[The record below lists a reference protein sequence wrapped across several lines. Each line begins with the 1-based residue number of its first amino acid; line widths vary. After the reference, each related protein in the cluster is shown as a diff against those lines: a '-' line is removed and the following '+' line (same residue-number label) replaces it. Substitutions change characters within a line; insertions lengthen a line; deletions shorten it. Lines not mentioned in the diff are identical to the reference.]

1 MHTRSPAIPD
11 TGFFRVMVQEPFKIT
26 PVWSGGLHT
35 EARPENIVMGNIGVM
50 TAEQSGSVTG
60 MLEAAGQGDKT
71 AIGQLYGMLYPELR
85 SLAHQRVRSLN
96 NVQMLDTTS
105 LVHESYLRLVKAGR
119 VNVENRKHF
128 LAYAAHVMRSVVVD
142 FVRHSRT
149 ERAGGAQLHVTLNS
163 EVLEGVASPADEILR
178 MHEFLE
184 ELAQVDSRL
193 VSVIEM
199 RYFAALD
206 NDQIAEVLGVTDRT
220 VRRDLEKA
228 RLLLLDAL
236 L

>member
-1 MHTRSPAIPD
+1 
-11 TGFFRVMVQEPFKIT
+11 
-26 PVWSGGLHT
+26 
-35 EARPENIVMGNIGVM
+35 MGNTSVT
-50 TAEQSGSVTG
+50 TADECGSVTG

-71 AIGQLYGMLYPELR
+71 AIGQLYGILYPELR

-105 LVHESYLRLVKAGR
+105 LVHESYLRLVKAGSI
-119 VNVENRKHF
+119 NVENRTHF

-142 FVRHSRT
+142 FVRHARS
-149 ERAGGAQLHVTLNS
+149 ERAGGAELHVTLNS
-163 EVLEGVASPADEILR
+163 ELLESVASPADEILR
-178 MHEFLE
+178 MHEFLD
-184 ELAQVDSRL
+184 ELAQVDQRL

-206 NDQIAEVLGVTDRT
+206 NDQIADVLGVTDRT

>member
-1 MHTRSPAIPD
+1 M
-11 TGFFRVMVQEPFKIT
+11 T

-35 EARPENIVMGNIGVM
+35 EATRENSVMGNIAVM

-71 AIGQLYGMLYPELR
+71 AIGQLYGVLYPELR
-85 SLAHQRVRSLN
+85 SIAHQRIRSLN

-149 ERAGGAQLHVTLNS
+149 ERAGGAELHVTLNS
-163 EVLEGVASPADEILR
+163 EVLDAVASPADEILR

-184 ELAQVDSRL
+184 ELAQVDERL

-199 RYFAALD
+199 RYFAGLD
-206 NDQIAEVLGVTDRT
+206 NDQIADVLGVTDRT
-220 VRRDLEKA
+220 IRRDLEKA

>member
-1 MHTRSPAIPD
+1 
-11 TGFFRVMVQEPFKIT
+11 
-26 PVWSGGLHT
+26 
-35 EARPENIVMGNIGVM
+35 MGNIGVM
-50 TAEQSGSVTG
+50 TADPSGSVTG
-60 MLEAAGQGDKT
+60 MLEAAGQGDKA
-71 AIGQLYGMLYPELR
+71 AIGQLYGLLYPELR
-85 SLAHQRVRSLN
+85 SLAHQRVRSHN
-96 NVQMLDTTS
+96 NLQMLDTTS

-119 VNVENRKHF
+119 INVENRKHF

-142 FVRHSRT
+142 FVRHART
-149 ERAGGAQLHVTLNS
+149 ERQGGAELHVTLNS
-163 EVLEGVASPADEILR
+163 DVLDGVASPADEILR

-184 ELAQVDSRL
+184 ELAQVDQRL